1 MTRFRIRRK
10 IKKTTKGVALG
21 VACCTVIYAS
31 MLLITAKSMLRMHI
45 EPIDM

>member
-1 MTRFRIRRK
+1 MTRSRIKRK
-10 IKKTTKGVALG
+10 IKKTTKGIALG

-31 MLLITAKSMLRMHI
+31 MLLITAKSMLRVYI